1 MNNYWIGI
9 LTQTGI
15 YLLAV
20 LGVCILTGFTGLFSF
35 GHAGFMA
42 IGGYVSAIAVKIYG
56 LPLPVGL
63 LLGTAAAT
71 LLGVIIGTP
80 TLKLRGDYFLIAT
93 LGIGEAIRM
102 ILENWEF
109 VGGAKGMTD
118 VGRGVTFPL
127 VLALDVLVVILL
139 VHFLHS
145 KHGRS
150 CVAIRENETA
160 ALAMGIH
167 VARYKVLAM
176 GISCA
181 LAGLAGA
188 LLGHYMNYLQPAMFS
203 SVKSNELLIM
213 VIMGGFGSLTGS
225 IISTLILVP
234 LPEFLRAGGN
244 IQEWRMVIYG
254 LLVVLII
261 LFKPTGLMGY
271 REFSPSGCVRFV
283 KDLPRR
289 LRSLARTS
297 GGEEGR
303 K

>member
-1 MNNYWIGI
+1 MSSYWIGI

-42 IGGYVSAIAVKIYG
+42 IGGYVSALVVKYLG

-63 LLGTAAAT
+63 LLGMTAAT
-71 LLGVIIGTP
+71 LLGVLIGTP

-127 VLALDVLVVILL
+127 VLVLDILVILSL
-139 VHFLHS
+139 VHFLNS

-160 ALAMGIH
+160 ALAMGIN

-181 LAGLAGA
+181 LAGLSGA
-188 LLGHYMNYLQPAMFS
+188 LLGHYMNYLQPTMFNS
-203 SVKSNELLIM
+203 TKSNELLIM

-234 LPEFLRAGGN
+234 LPELLRVGSN

-271 REFSPSGCVRFV
+271 REFSLRGSINFLRNLLELVRS
-283 KDLPRR
+283 R
-289 LRSLARTS
+289 LKRHNRK
-297 GGEEGR
+297 EGS